1 VEQDTRFT
9 VTDNLIILVRVKL
22 NPVLVLVS
30 LSSQEL
36 NTANR
41 TFFFLVSP
49 VPKRHSLIGVS
60 SESNDVLVV
69 SGEIHVSDT
78 IGMGVQVSTDR
89 SSSSGIPNDQ
99 HRVFTGIS
107 GDDPSLVVRASNSS
121 DLIAVTLEKVTLLV
135 FSVIVNNTSMSS
147 GVENVGSAAFIVGEV
162 VDTLVNV
169 FVKSNNPVELESL
182 KVLILLGFGL
192 ALPLVV

>member
-1 VEQDTRFT
+1 MV
-9 VTDNLIILVRVKL
+9 LVRVKL

-30 LSSQEL
+30 FSSQEL

-41 TFFFLVSP
+41 TFFLLISP

-99 HRVFTGIS
+99 HRVFTRIG
-107 GDDPSLVVRASNSS
+107 GDDPSLVVRASNGS
-121 DLIAVTLEKVTLLV
+121 DLIAVTLEELTLLV
-135 FSVIVNNTSMSS
+135 FSVIVNDTSMSS
-147 GVENVGSAAFIVGEV
+147 GVENV
-162 VDTLVNV
+162 L
-169 FVKSNNPVELESL
+169 
-182 KVLILLGFGL
+182 
-192 ALPLVV
+192 

>member
-1 VEQDTRFT
+1 MV
-9 VTDNLIILVRVKL
+9 LVRVKL

-41 TFFFLVSP
+41 TFFLLVSP

-69 SGEIHVSDT
+69 SREIHVSDT

-89 SSSSGIPNDQ
+89 SSSSRIPNDQ
-99 HRVFTGIS
+99 HRVFTRIG
-107 GDDPSLVVRASNSS
+107 GDDPSLVVRASNGS
-121 DLIAVTLEKVTLLV
+121 DLIAVTLEELTLLV
-135 FSVIVNNTSMSS
+135 FSVIVNDTSMSS
-147 GVENVGSAAFIVGEV
+147 GVENV
-162 VDTLVNV
+162 L
-169 FVKSNNPVELESL
+169 
-182 KVLILLGFGL
+182 
-192 ALPLVV
+192 

>member
-1 VEQDTRFT
+1 MV
-9 VTDNLIILVRVKL
+9 LVRVKL

-49 VPKRHSLIGVS
+49 VPKRHSLISVS
-60 SESNDVLVV
+60 SESNDVLVI

-107 GDDPSLVVRASNSS
+107 GDDPSLVVRASNGS
-121 DLIAVTLEKVTLLV
+121 DLIAVTLEEVTLLV
-135 FSVIVNNTSMSS
+135 FSVIVNDTSMSS
-147 GVENVGSAAFIVGEV
+147 GVENV
-162 VDTLVNV
+162 L
-169 FVKSNNPVELESL
+169 
-182 KVLILLGFGL
+182 
-192 ALPLVV
+192 

>member
-1 VEQDTRFT
+1 MV
-9 VTDNLIILVRVKL
+9 LVRVKL

-41 TFFFLVSP
+41 TFFLLVSP

-89 SSSSGIPNDQ
+89 SSSSRIPNDQ
-99 HRVFTGIS
+99 HRVFTRIG
-107 GDDPSLVVRASNSS
+107 GDDPSLVVRASNGS
-121 DLIAVTLEKVTLLV
+121 DLIAVTLEELTLLV
-135 FSVIVNNTSMSS
+135 FSVIVNDTSMSS
-147 GVENVGSAAFIVGEV
+147 GVENV
-162 VDTLVNV
+162 L
-169 FVKSNNPVELESL
+169 
-182 KVLILLGFGL
+182 
-192 ALPLVV
+192 